1 MNERNKQLGK
11 IVLNAA
17 ISVGAL
23 FLTIFVIS
31 KAWKKGQ
38 K

>member
-1 MNERNKQLGK
+1 MQERDKKVVK
-11 IVLNAA
+11 IVTNAA
-17 ISVGAL
+17 ISVAAL

-38 K
+38 N